1 MRKIQIIIW
10 SLLFISCSCLG
21 QVSSLISVGANGK
34 LIYTADAKGNEV
46 PDYSCVGY
54 KNSDT
59 AIPTYAIVKTVYPV
73 AGDNLSNV
81 QNAIDQVALMPVG
94 SDGFRGA
101 ILFKAGHYNISDTIK
116 INASGIILIGEGNDS
131 LTGTHFIASV
141 KNHYS
146 LFEFKGAIGI
156 ATSSSSRKAIT
167 DAFVPI
173 GAKKVTVAAGHN
185 FKAGNSVVIH
195 RIPNQAWIDLLTM
208 AQWGWTYPSY
218 DIYYERK
225 VISVNGNQI
234 SLDAPLVD
242 VLDTTYCTAE
252 LLKYSTY
259 KIEQCA
265 IENMAISS
273 YYASDTDEN
282 HGWEAVMF
290 DNSMNCWARNLNV
303 YYFGYAAVHLK
314 SGASWITVD
323 NCKMIDPKSVITGE
337 RRYSFGID
345 GQHCLVQNCFTRKGR
360 HDFVTGSRTPGPN
373 VFYNNQATLQNSD
386 IGPHHRWATGILFD
400 RIVSNGSQNVQN
412 RESMGSGHGW
422 SGAQV
427 MYWNCKAGKMII
439 HDPQGDAINW
449 AIGCIAPT
457 ITNVG
462 DATTEPL
469 GIVESQNT
477 NITAI
482 PSLFIAQLNDRKG
495 TINKLNQKII
505 FNSLNI
511 KSLGDTDFLPTC
523 SSSVGLPVTL
533 TSLNTAVATIVNGK
547 IHIVGVG
554 TAVITASQQGN
565 ATYLPAANY
574 SHLLQVQNP
583 LAINEVVLYGKD
595 DYNSVELNW
604 DILLNQNEIVNSY
617 EVQKSNNGINFHSI
631 ETILNKNTNH
641 YTYND
646 LLNNTYSTNYYR
658 IKINLSNNKTI
669 YSNTIIL
676 GNSKNT
682 ISISPNPV
690 IDKLFISG
698 LSGSNVIRIYNN
710 SGQLLLE
717 KKTNNLQS
725 ISIDF
730 NSYNK
735 GIYYIKILNTQNE
748 LKACF
753 KVIK

>member
-21 QVSSLISVGANGK
+21 QVCSLISVGANGK
-34 LIYTADAKGNEV
+34 LIYTADAKGNVV

-94 SDGFRGA
+94 TDGFRGA

-131 LTGTHFIASV
+131 LTGTHFIASS
-141 KNHYS
+141 KNQYS
-146 LFEFKGAIGI
+146 LFEFKGAVGI

-185 FKAGNSVVIH
+185 FKVGNAVVIH
-195 RIPNQAWIDLLTM
+195 RIPNQDWIDLLTM
-208 AQWGWTYPSY
+208 AQWGWTYTSY

-225 VISVNGNQI
+225 VTAVNGNQI

-252 LLKYSTY
+252 MLKYATY

-290 DNSMNCWARNLNV
+290 DNAMNCWARNLNV

-314 SGASWITVD
+314 PGASWVTVD
-323 NCKMIDPKSVITGE
+323 NCKMLDAKSVITGE

-360 HDFVTGSRTPGPN
+360 HDYVTSSRTPGPN
-373 VFYNNQATLQNSD
+373 VFYNNQATLQNND

-412 RESMGSGHGW
+412 RENLGSGHGW

-439 HDPQGDAINW
+439 HDPEGDAINW

-462 DATTEPL
+462 DVTTEPL
-469 GIVESQNT
+469 GIVESQNV

-482 PSLFIAQLNDRKG
+482 PSLFMAQLNDRKG
-495 TINKLNQKII
+495 TVNKLNQTIT

-565 ATYLPAANY
+565 TTYLPAPNY
-574 SHLLQVQNP
+574 SQLLTVQQS
-583 LAINEVVLYGKD
+583 LAVNTVILTGTETNSGFKLQWDLIGDQQGSINSFD
-595 DYNSVELNW
+595 
-604 DILLNQNEIVNSY
+604 
-617 EVQKSNNGINFHSI
+617 VQKSIDVISYTKVGTCIYNGTTQYSFTDKID
-631 ETILNKNTNH
+631 NTQE
-641 YTYND
+641 
-646 LLNNTYSTNYYR
+646 SWFYR
-658 IKINLSNNKTI
+658 ISCNKSNFKTFI
-669 YSNTIIL
+669 SNTI
-676 GNSKNT
+676 T
-682 ISISPNPV
+682 INRKRRLINISPNPV
-690 IDKLFISG
+690 VDKLTLVG
-698 LSGSNVIRIYNN
+698 LIGCNYLKLFSNTGQILLTRKIKDVNTYN
-710 SGQLLLE
+710 L
-717 KKTNNLQS
+717 
-725 ISIDF
+725 DF
-730 NSYNK
+730 SAYGK
-735 GIYYIKILNTQNE
+735 GIYYIEIGNEFSGFKGTYKI
-748 LKACF
+748 
-753 KVIK
+753 IK